1 MMRRGAQAGVQA
13 GRRCISGVAP
23 VLHFPKT
30 VAGSKEEQVAKNT
43 AAALDF
49 TRAQL
54 GEKPAP
60 YTRKYTHGIA
70 EIQKEVEDTLKSTG
84 ASAPPLQAGA
94 ELKTSDVVERV
105 LRHGVLSY
113 LKNEGTYDW
122 EGLEKWLVYTPT
134 DAQEFSKLK
143 REVEDKIKYAEYKKD
158 HSAPLVPEFDWAAEY
173 AEAIDREVVSEKR
186 NRYDKIASQTFER
199 DESAIEAELAAYR
212 RPKQDKLLD
221 SLVDQL
227 TQFKPFLARQVIQA
241 KLIERNAENQLSFA
255 RFADWNPD
263 ARDIAEAEHEA
274 QPSGVATGEG
284 YGVEESYK
292 RYAEVRMR
300 TTEEV
305 LDRMDRTQAERAADS
320 SSGGGSAV
328 ETKRA
333 ALMAEII
340 KLQTRGAREE
350 EDTKADD
357 DDAEDA
363 EAKEAAAAAAK
374 AAKEKEMERYQ
385 VDPNKIKQK
394 GLIGLTFLDADAS
407 A

>member
-1 MMRRGAQAGVQA
+1 MQA

-30 VAGSKEEQVAKNT
+30 AAGCKEKNT
-43 AAALDF
+43 AAALEF
-49 TRAQL
+49 IRAGM

-84 ASAPPLQAGA
+84 VEAPELQPGA

-113 LKNEGTYDW
+113 LKAEGTYDW
-122 EGLEKWLVYTPT
+122 DALEKWLVYTPT
-134 DAQEFSKLK
+134 DAQEFSRLK
-143 REVEDKIKYAEYKKD
+143 REVEDKQKYADYKKD
-158 HSAPLVPEFDWAAEY
+158 NKGTLLPVFDWATEY

-186 NRYDKIASQTFER
+186 GRYDKIASQTFER
-199 DESAIEAELAAYR
+199 DEAAIDAELAAYR
-212 RPKQDKLLD
+212 KPKQDKLLD
-221 SLVDQL
+221 TLVDQL
-227 TQFKPFLARQVIQA
+227 TLFKPFLAKQVIQA
-241 KLIERNAENQLSFA
+241 KLIERNAEHQLSFS

-284 YGVEESYK
+284 YGVEETYK

-305 LDRMDRTQAERAADS
+305 LDRMDKVQAERAADS
-320 SSGGGSAV
+320 SGGSGSGSAV
-328 ETKRA
+328 EVKRA

-340 KLQTRGAREE
+340 KLQTRGARDEE
-350 EDTKADD
+350 ETKGDEEGD
-357 DDAEDA
+357 EDV

-374 AAKEKEMERYQ
+374 AAKEKEMERFQ
-385 VDPNKIKQK
+385 VADAKIKEK
-394 GLIGLTFLDADAS
+394 GLIGLSFLPADAS

>member
-1 MMRRGAQAGVQA
+1 MSMLTRT

-30 VAGSKEEQVAKNT
+30 AAGCKEKNT
-43 AAALDF
+43 AAALEF
-49 TRAQL
+49 IRAGM

-84 ASAPPLQAGA
+84 VEAPELQPGA

-113 LKNEGTYDW
+113 LKAEGTYDW
-122 EGLEKWLVYTPT
+122 DALEKWLVYTPT
-134 DAQEFSKLK
+134 DAQEFSRLK
-143 REVEDKIKYAEYKKD
+143 REVEDKQKYADYKKD
-158 HSAPLVPEFDWAAEY
+158 NKGTLLPVFDWATEY

-186 NRYDKIASQTFER
+186 GRYDKIASQTFER
-199 DESAIEAELAAYR
+199 DEAAIDAELAAYR
-212 RPKQDKLLD
+212 KPKQDKLLD
-221 SLVDQL
+221 TLVDQL
-227 TQFKPFLARQVIQA
+227 TLFKPFLAKQVIQA
-241 KLIERNAENQLSFA
+241 KLIERNAEHQLSFS

-284 YGVEESYK
+284 YGVEETYK

-305 LDRMDRTQAERAADS
+305 LDRMDKVQAERAADS
-320 SSGGGSAV
+320 SGGSGSGSAV
-328 ETKRA
+328 EVKRA

-340 KLQTRGAREE
+340 KLQTRGARDEE
-350 EDTKADD
+350 ETKGDEEGD
-357 DDAEDA
+357 EDV

-374 AAKEKEMERYQ
+374 AAKEKEMERFQ
-385 VDPNKIKQK
+385 VADAKIKEK
-394 GLIGLTFLDADAS
+394 GLIGLSFLPADAS

>member
-1 MMRRGAQAGVQA
+1 MQA

-30 VAGSKEEQVAKNT
+30 AAGCKEKNT
-43 AAALDF
+43 AAALEF
-49 TRAQL
+49 IRAGM

-84 ASAPPLQAGA
+84 VEAPELQPGA

-113 LKNEGTYDW
+113 LKAEGTYDW
-122 EGLEKWLVYTPT
+122 DALEKWLVYTPT
-134 DAQEFSKLK
+134 DAQEFSRLK
-143 REVEDKIKYAEYKKD
+143 REVEDKKKYADYKKD
-158 HSAPLVPEFDWAAEY
+158 NKGALLPVFDWAAEY
-173 AEAIDREVVSEKR
+173 AEAIDREAVSEKR
-186 NRYDKIASQTFER
+186 GRYDKIASQTFER
-199 DESAIEAELAAYR
+199 DEAAIDAELAAYR
-212 RPKQDKLLD
+212 KPKQDKLLD
-221 SLVDQL
+221 TLVDQL
-227 TQFKPFLARQVIQA
+227 TLFKPFLAKQVIQA
-241 KLIERNAENQLSFA
+241 KLIERNAEHQLSFS

-284 YGVEESYK
+284 YGVEETYK

-305 LDRMDRTQAERAADS
+305 LDRMDKVQAERAADS
-320 SSGGGSAV
+320 SGGSGSGSAV
-328 ETKRA
+328 EVKRA

-340 KLQTRGAREE
+340 KLQTRGARDEE
-350 EDTKADD
+350 ETKGDEEGD
-357 DDAEDA
+357 EDV

-374 AAKEKEMERYQ
+374 AAKEKEMERFQ
-385 VDPNKIKQK
+385 VADAKIKEK
-394 GLIGLTFLDADAS
+394 GLIGLSFLPADAS

>member
-1 MMRRGAQAGVQA
+1 MQA

-30 VAGSKEEQVAKNT
+30 AAGCKEKNT
-43 AAALDF
+43 AAALEF
-49 TRAQL
+49 IRAGM

-84 ASAPPLQAGA
+84 VEAPELQPGA

-113 LKNEGTYDW
+113 LKAEGTYDW
-122 EGLEKWLVYTPT
+122 DALEKWLVYTPT
-134 DAQEFSKLK
+134 DAQEFSRLK
-143 REVEDKIKYAEYKKD
+143 RAVEDKQKYADYKKD
-158 HSAPLVPEFDWAAEY
+158 NKGTLLPVFDWATEY

-186 NRYDKIASQTFER
+186 GRYDKIASQTFER
-199 DESAIEAELAAYR
+199 DEAAIDAELAAYR
-212 RPKQDKLLD
+212 KPKQDKLLD
-221 SLVDQL
+221 TLVDQL
-227 TQFKPFLARQVIQA
+227 TLFKPFLAKQVIQA
-241 KLIERNAENQLSFA
+241 KLIERNAEHQLSFS

-284 YGVEESYK
+284 YGVEETYK

-305 LDRMDRTQAERAADS
+305 LDRMDKVQAERAADS
-320 SSGGGSAV
+320 SGGSGSGSAV
-328 ETKRA
+328 EVKRA

-340 KLQTRGAREE
+340 KLQTRGARDEE
-350 EDTKADD
+350 ETKGDEEGD
-357 DDAEDA
+357 EDV

-374 AAKEKEMERYQ
+374 AAKEKEMERFQ
-385 VDPNKIKQK
+385 VADAKIKEK
-394 GLIGLTFLDADAS
+394 GLIGLSFLPADAS

>member
-1 MMRRGAQAGVQA
+1 MMRRGAQVGVQA

-30 VAGSKEEQVAKNT
+30 AAGCKEKNT
-43 AAALDF
+43 AAALEF
-49 TRAQL
+49 IRAGM

-84 ASAPPLQAGA
+84 VEAPELQPGA

-113 LKNEGTYDW
+113 LKAEGTYDW
-122 EGLEKWLVYTPT
+122 DALEKWLVYTPT
-134 DAQEFSKLK
+134 DAQEFSRLK
-143 REVEDKIKYAEYKKD
+143 REVEDKQKYADYKKD
-158 HSAPLVPEFDWAAEY
+158 NKGTLLPVFDWATEY

-186 NRYDKIASQTFER
+186 GRYDKIASQTFER
-199 DESAIEAELAAYR
+199 DEAAIDAELAAYR
-212 RPKQDKLLD
+212 KPKQDKLLD
-221 SLVDQL
+221 TLVDQL
-227 TQFKPFLARQVIQA
+227 TLFKPFLAKQVIQA
-241 KLIERNAENQLSFA
+241 KLIERNAEHQLSFS

-284 YGVEESYK
+284 YGVEETYK

-305 LDRMDRTQAERAADS
+305 LDRMDKVQAERAADS
-320 SSGGGSAV
+320 SGGSGSGSAV
-328 ETKRA
+328 EVKRA

-340 KLQTRGAREE
+340 KLQTRGARDEE
-350 EDTKADD
+350 ETKGDEEGD
-357 DDAEDA
+357 EDV

-374 AAKEKEMERYQ
+374 AAKEKEMERFQ
-385 VDPNKIKQK
+385 VADAKIKEK
-394 GLIGLTFLDADAS
+394 GLIGLSFLPADAS